1 MSATYLRYV
10 RQIYHRYQPKVFSS
24 LHDIRSLLTDGLL
37 INQSSHRLRDAE
49 IEALLAGLGFVPTE
63 PLKPDVERETYSKAR
78 DRLTRSIDI
87 RLAINTGRK
96 DGSWTEDGR
105 RLRSHIYRTVPSKW
119 QPPAHDWREPATHW
133 LRWLE
138 EPTQVTTE
146 DGQRGGDRNGNRG
159 DSHHNGRGHH
169 GKTTHREIL
178 VAIETLRRDKEIHI
192 LSADKGGATVIMNRV
207 DYDREAM
214 RQLSDRETYEPL
226 SREQYE
232 AALLRARNQLAREAE
247 NLLRNGHITKNE
259 KIAIANAEL
268 KGSNIYFL
276 PKVHKE
282 MNAESRTFA
291 GRPIAATHSAVV
303 HVTDKYIT
311 EVTKHLLPLIPGSL
325 QDTTDLLIKLP
336 RGRLP
341 PNATIVTADVV
352 SLYPTIP
359 WETGFLAATNFYT
372 EHFERLSNICHEQGL
387 MPPPDPA
394 TFGRLLRLV
403 LSNSLI
409 TFKGETFYHQKRGT
423 AMGMCISV
431 FFANA
436 YMYHVTRHH
445 VHNPPPGVVTFLRYI
460 DDLIVVFDHDDRDR
474 CEDFFRSITTDDT
487 KYTVDPQSRSVSF
500 LDVRVTINELTQAIE
515 TEPYYKPTSTFSYL
529 HACSNHPWHCIKSI
543 PLSQYI
549 RLRRICSCTETFI
562 ENAKLITSAF
572 SRRGYP
578 YSTLKKH
585 FKAVLSFHR
594 SEVLGED
601 MDTLI
606 ERALRRSAMPEGVTA
621 TPYLPRSKRKEQQV
635 GRFRMIVPYSSLI
648 NDGVTRDALDGLA
661 DTIRAHYGNDVTN
674 PGYGILPDATEEAGS
689 GHRGGGIDLVHSK
702 RQATATRF
710 TKIIKDPLPPRPDGR
725 GLPPPPPLPPR
736 PTPQEHPDAWDPH
749 RRRKQRNA
757 SRADRRRRANATA
770 RYAPYNAA
778 EQRTEGGDNRVAT
791 APLPLQPPLVILD

>member
-10 RQIYHRYQPKVFSS
+10 RHIYGQYQPKIFSS
-24 LHDIRSLLTDGLL
+24 VRDIRALLADGLL
-37 INQSSHRLRDAE
+37 INQSSYRLRDAE

-63 PLKPDVERETYSKAR
+63 PLNRTKEKDTYTKAR
-78 DRLTRSIDI
+78 DRLVRSIDI
-87 RLAINTGRK
+87 RLALAIGRN
-96 DGSWTEDGR
+96 DGSWTDDGR
-105 RLRSHIYRTVPSKW
+105 RLKSHIYRTVPSKW
-119 QPPAHDWREPATHW
+119 QPPSHDWREPAAHW
-133 LRWLE
+133 LEWLE
-138 EPTQVTTE
+138 RPTPKSSENARRGDTR
-146 DGQRGGDRNGNRG
+146 GRGGQGGWR
-159 DSHHNGRGHH
+159 HH

-178 VAIETLRRDKEIHI
+178 VAIDTLRRNQDIHI
-192 LSADKGGATVIMNRV
+192 LPADKGGATVIMNRT
-207 DYDREAM
+207 DYDREAL

-226 SREQYE
+226 TREQYE
-232 AALLRARNQLAREAE
+232 AALLRARDQLAKEAE

-268 KGSNIYFL
+268 KGSSIYFL

-282 MNAESRTFA
+282 INAESRTFA

-303 HVTDKYIT
+303 HTTDKYIT

-341 PNATIVTADVV
+341 SNATIVTADVV

-359 WETGFLAATNFYT
+359 WEAGFLAATNFYT
-372 EHFERLSNICHEQGL
+372 DHFERLRGICLEKGL

-436 YMYHVTRHH
+436 YMYHVTSHH

-460 DDLIVVFDHDDRDR
+460 DDLIVVFDHNDPAR
-474 CEDFFRSITTDDT
+474 CEEFFRSITTDDT
-487 KYTVDPQSRSVSF
+487 RYTVDPQSRSVSF
-500 LDVRVTINELTQAIE
+500 LDVRVTINELTHCIE

-529 HACSNHPWHCIKSI
+529 HARSNHPWHCIASI

-549 RLRRICSCTETFI
+549 RLRRICSSTETFI
-562 ENAKLITSAF
+562 ENAKLITTAF
-572 SRRGYP
+572 TRRGYP
-578 YSTLKKH
+578 YKILKKH
-585 FKAVLSFHR
+585 FEAVMAYHR

-601 MDTLI
+601 TDTLI

-621 TPYLPRSKRKEQQV
+621 TPYLPRSKREEQQA
-635 GRFRMIVPYSSLI
+635 GQFRMIVPYSSLI
-648 NDGVTRDALDGLA
+648 NDGATRDALDGLA
-661 DTIRAHYGNDVTN
+661 ETIRTHYGDDVTN
-674 PGYGILPDATEEAGS
+674 PGYGILPREQEEDGS
-689 GHRGGGIDLVHSK
+689 GRGKSGIDLVHSK

-710 TKIIKDPLPPRPDGR
+710 TRIIKDPLPPRPDGR

-736 PTPQEHPDAWDPH
+736 PTPQEHPETWDPH

-770 RYAPYNAA
+770 RYAPYDAA
-778 EQRTEGGDNRVAT
+778 EQRTGGGDNRVAT